1 MIYIALVVENNS
13 IFDFVL
19 KKIIGYYE
27 RLNMIES
34 YQYEQLWKVW
44 ANDLSRNL
52 MHFYA
57 ILFSFVASFLYFSLS
72 KLLEKIKKCY
82 KRKFI

>member
-13 IFDFVL
+13 IFDSVL

-34 YQYEQLWKVW
+34 YQYEQLWKAW

-82 KRKFI
+82 KRKFL